1 MYIYIYIYLCTCLYM
16 LKDCLETCRSFLI
29 FYFFSAAKFRN
40 IFLPISAI
48 FWEVMIDVLK
58 EFTTSWTSGT
68 RDQIVTPSSSGKKS
82 KKRKS
87 VEISSTNIDST
98 SHTSR
103 DQTEKTLAVVECIK
117 NTCIFSN
124 VEFME
129 EGRYNLL
136 MPELMAML
144 PLWQAHGDEE
154 IYLRF
159 IEDTYAPA
167 VSAMAASIGKDLQW
181 KPLNLKLLMNF
192 RDKKSCVRM
201 AALKILHK
209 LFVDIGEEYLILL
222 PECLPYLSELL
233 EDDNEE
239 INIYSAEVIRYI
251 ENISGET
258 LEDYL
263 Q

>member
-1 MYIYIYIYLCTCLYM
+1 
-16 LKDCLETCRSFLI
+16 
-29 FYFFSAAKFRN
+29 
-40 IFLPISAI
+40 
-48 FWEVMIDVLK
+48 
-58 EFTTSWTSGT
+58 
-68 RDQIVTPSSSGKKS
+68 
-82 KKRKS
+82 
-87 VEISSTNIDST
+87 
-98 SHTSR
+98 
-103 DQTEKTLAVVECIK
+103 
-117 NTCIFSN
+117 
-124 VEFME
+124 ME